1 MATIDN
7 LCKSISEMSR
17 AEVQAL
23 ILERRTNLRTK
34 PDKPARATKQSNKPK
49 KTINLESLING
60 MTKEDKAKLIAELGA
75 M

>member
-7 LCKSISEMSR
+7 LCLSILEMPR
-17 AEVQAL
+17 DQVMAL
-23 ILERRTNLRTK
+23 ILERRQNLRTK
-34 PDKPARATKQSNKPK
+34 PDKQPSKAKSKAKP

-60 MTKEDKAKLIAELGA
+60 MSKEAKMKLIAELGA